1 MVVVVETITSS
12 SSTLTDIK
20 LGENCV
26 EHVLRVMNVMGE
38 SVRKGGEKKR
48 VGPHRQT
55 DRQRKH
61 VARDRR
67 RKIECEGNSM

>member
-1 MVVVVETITSS
+1 MVETITSS

-26 EHVLRVMNVMGE
+26 EIDERDGRVCA
-38 SVRKGGEKKR
+38 KGREKKR
-48 VGPHRQT
+48 VGPHRQR

-61 VARDRR
+61 VARNRR

>member
-12 SSTLTDIK
+12 SSTPTDIK

-38 SVRKGGEKKR
+38 CVRKGGRKR
-48 VGPHRQT
+48 ELDHT
-55 DRQRKH
+55 DRET
-61 VARDRR
+61 DR
-67 RKIECEGNSM
+67 ESM